1 MARLIGVCLI
11 IVPITFSSVAA
22 ADNSNYNTDTLT
34 DAELMSSSIEIDNV
48 VDSSAMTY
56 QTSFD
61 DDMTASEL
69 DAIDAVPAEDEF
81 SSEITDDYDNDETYD
96 DSSIDDYV
104 TFPNN
109 SDSLN
114 GSDNFGNEGELEEG
128 FIIDNGVND
137 EANNVS
143 ISVLDV
149 PLNAI
154 SPQTIE
160 QFVEVIDVV
169 RQDYVDTVN
178 DEALFQYAIIGMLN
192 QLDSHAEYLTP
203 PAYDRL
209 RAFTDGEIG
218 QVGLQASFQPEQRVW
233 IVDAVSPN
241 ASAYELGVRPGDRLL
256 SVKEVTLNSSMTSDE
271 VEQLLS
277 GIAGS
282 QVAVSIKNSEGQTRN
297 LLLQRDLTKDNKL
310 SVYVSN
316 GVAVVRLPVMQNST
330 KTQLLGALRQV
341 NVPLRG
347 VVLDVRN
354 NPGGVLS
361 AATDVA
367 SLFVNDNPL
376 IQVRNRVN
384 PNQIIA
390 PNGTPYLASLP
401 VVVLQNRYSA
411 SAAEVLASALQSNGG
426 TVMGE
431 TSFGKGTVQEVLPLQ
446 TGGALKLTVAEYR
459 SANGNRINGVGIIP
473 NITLGNI
480 PSGDTADRDTSANN
494 ALPDFRDWQRQAV
507 QYLLNNQP
515 TDFAGMTLDLPV
527 SGVNGVGDY

>member
-1 MARLIGVCLI
+1 MARLIGVYLI

-218 QVGLQASFQPEQRVW
+218 QVGLQASFQPEQRAW
-233 IVDAVSPN
+233 IVNAVRQN
-241 ASAYELGVRPGDRLL
+241 ASAYE
-256 SVKEVTLNSSMTSDE
+256 
-271 VEQLLS
+271 
-277 GIAGS
+277 
-282 QVAVSIKNSEGQTRN
+282 
-297 LLLQRDLTKDNKL
+297 
-310 SVYVSN
+310 
-316 GVAVVRLPVMQNST
+316 
-330 KTQLLGALRQV
+330 
-341 NVPLRG
+341 
-347 VVLDVRN
+347 
-354 NPGGVLS
+354 
-361 AATDVA
+361 
-367 SLFVNDNPL
+367 
-376 IQVRNRVN
+376 
-384 PNQIIA
+384 
-390 PNGTPYLASLP
+390 
-401 VVVLQNRYSA
+401 
-411 SAAEVLASALQSNGG
+411 
-426 TVMGE
+426 
-431 TSFGKGTVQEVLPLQ
+431 
-446 TGGALKLTVAEYR
+446 
-459 SANGNRINGVGIIP
+459 
-473 NITLGNI
+473 
-480 PSGDTADRDTSANN
+480 
-494 ALPDFRDWQRQAV
+494 
-507 QYLLNNQP
+507 
-515 TDFAGMTLDLPV
+515 
-527 SGVNGVGDY
+527 